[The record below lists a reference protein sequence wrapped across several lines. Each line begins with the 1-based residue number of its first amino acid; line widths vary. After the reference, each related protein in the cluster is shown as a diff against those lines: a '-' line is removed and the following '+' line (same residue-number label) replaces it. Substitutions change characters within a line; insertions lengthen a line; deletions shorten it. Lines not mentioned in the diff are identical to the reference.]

1 MYVFILLLLF
11 LRQLE
16 GGISHLPLLDPTMRA
31 TPLAPSEWRKRL
43 KEVHD
48 SNCVVLDVRNGIYFL
63 LLTSHSQFS
72 PGFSCRNL
80 LCFIICFCYA
90 VDVSSIFLEILK

>member
-1 MYVFILLLLF
+1 MSCMHVFILLLLF

-48 SNCVVLDVRNGIYFL
+48 SNCVVLDVRNGIYF
-63 LLTSHSQFS
+63 SSSYKSFS
-72 PGFSCRNL
+72 VFTW
-80 LCFIICFCYA
+80 
-90 VDVSSIFLEILK
+90 IFL

>member
-1 MYVFILLLLF
+1 MVFI
-11 LRQLE
+11 
-16 GGISHLPLLDPTMRA
+16 
-31 TPLAPSEWRKRL
+31 
-43 KEVHD
+43 
-48 SNCVVLDVRNGIYFL
+48 FL

-90 VDVSSIFLEILK
+90 VDVSSIFFGDTKMSTI